1 VGNYIYRAIPPGRV
15 YGSVFPFHVK
25 QYEKTIMTKSIR
37 TNVKTITRNSVSIPT
52 EAVATTLELAS
63 DVSDIALSTVRGAIP
78 TTKRLGNIL
87 GMFVTGMFNSD
98 LDEHE
103 ATKLYDETTLGS
115 VFTKI
120 EKASLK
126 AGQDLVSGW
135 DEADESKTKAE

>member
-1 VGNYIYRAIPPGRV
+1 V

-78 TTKRLGNIL
+78 TTKRFGSIL
-87 GMFVTGMFNSD
+87 GMFVTGMFNSE
-98 LDEHE
+98 LDEQE
-103 ATKLYDETTLGS
+103 AKKLYQETTLES
-115 VFTKI
+115 VFARI

-126 AGQDLVSGW
+126 AGQEMANMW
-135 DEADESKTKAE
+135 NEAEDTKTTSEKQE